1 MLEAI
6 NWSDLLAMTL
16 FNMMVGGVIAFV
28 YIAYDVRR
36 RKREE
41 ARDLAAMQRFRV
53 GGKAQAKIEK
63 DNDEYYKRFGR

>member
-6 NWSDLLAMTL
+6 NWSDLMTITL
-16 FNMMVGGVIAFV
+16 VNMLIGGMIGGV

-41 ARDLAAMQRFRV
+41 ARDLAAMRRV
-53 GGKAQAKIEK
+53 YGEVQAKIEK
-63 DNDEYYKRFGR
+63 EKDQYYKRFGR

>member
-6 NWSDLLAMTL
+6 SWSDLMTITL
-16 FNMMVGGVIAFV
+16 VNMLIGGMIGGV

-41 ARDLAAMQRFRV
+41 ARDLAAMRRV
-53 GGKAQAKIEK
+53 YAKAQAKIEK
-63 DNDEYYKRFGR
+63 ENDQYYKRFGR